1 MEFPIDTLYPY
12 PVVKK
17 EIGMKDGGPQS
28 LMQKIIQW
36 YYQNTFF
43 VTNDV
48 ELKLHFCNKNTSGF
62 YVKHFFLGFQ
72 VFIESSG
79 EFVRWGLGKT

>member
-36 YYQNTFF
+36 YDLNALFQTNF
-43 VTNDV
+43 VD
-48 ELKLHFCNKNTSGF
+48 L
-62 YVKHFFLGFQ
+62 
-72 VFIESSG
+72 
-79 EFVRWGLGKT
+79 